1 MVITRKQKDVRPTKL
16 VCFGGIAKHH
26 SVNIMLFE
34 PKEDRGE
41 DAGFISWLFYGKIQ
55 YKSDVPT
62 VNMGLFGGPC
72 FTSKRWMYFV
82 SDRNVKVV
90 SRYLHETRI

>member
-34 PKEDRGE
+34 PKEDRGD
-41 DAGFISWLFYGKIQ
+41 DAGFIRRLFYGKIQ
-55 YKSDVPT
+55 YKSDLPT
-62 VNMGLFGGPC
+62 VNMGLFRGHC